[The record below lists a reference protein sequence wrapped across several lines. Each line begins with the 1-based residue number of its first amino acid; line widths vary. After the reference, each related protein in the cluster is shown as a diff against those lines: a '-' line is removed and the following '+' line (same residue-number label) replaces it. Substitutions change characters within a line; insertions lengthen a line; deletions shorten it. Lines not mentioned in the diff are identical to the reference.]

1 MLFDIRKIEVRSVR
15 EFAREYV
22 MIVVGILTAL
32 GLEHAVTNREHAKS
46 AAESRERIVA
56 ELRSNLADLSDSRAE
71 NLRQLKPLVTLFT
84 DLKSAV
90 KAGESRE
97 QLADKIYE
105 QAGHLQFAFSVPSFR
120 HEAWDVAVANQSA
133 TYINADALRRY
144 SAAYATERDILN
156 VNGSMGSNLLQGS
169 RFYDVLLDVSM
180 RRTDPTEFLKAI
192 SQAIAT
198 LNATIG
204 SMGQV
209 EKELEAALAAEPS
222 PVSEASKKS

>member
-1 MLFDIRKIEVRSVR
+1 MLFDIRKIEVKSFA
-15 EFAREYV
+15 EFGREYV

-32 GLEHAVTNREHAKS
+32 GLEHAVTNHEHARA

-56 ELRSNLADLSDSRAE
+56 ELRSNLAELGDSRAE
-71 NLRQLKPLVTLFT
+71 NLRQLKPLVTLLT
-84 DLKSAV
+84 ELKTAI

-97 QLADKIYE
+97 QLAEKIYE
-105 QAGHLQFAFSVPSFR
+105 RAGHFQFAFSVPSYR

-169 RFYDVLLDVSM
+169 RLYDVLLDVDM
-180 RRTDPTEFLKAI
+180 RRTDPIEFLKAV

-198 LNATIG
+198 LNTTIG
-204 SMGQV
+204 SMSQV
-209 EKELEAALAAEPS
+209 EKELEAALASEPT
-222 PVSEASKKS
+222 PAK